1 MTTPASPTD
10 PERHRRT
17 YPSTVH
23 APRLARA
30 DIASCLDA
38 WGLGHGTEDLAVVV
52 TELVT
57 NSVTHTETAQVG
69 VSLSRLG
76 DSTVRL
82 TVTDTSRELPPS
94 SPATADEDDV
104 HGRGLLLVAALT
116 SRWGA
121 ERLIT
126 GKRVWAELDITPKNR
141 DPHGRPSP

>member
-1 MTTPASPTD
+1 M
-10 PERHRRT
+10 
-17 YPSTVH
+17 
-23 APRLARA
+23 
-30 DIASCLDA
+30 ASCLNA
-38 WGLGHGTEDLAVVV
+38 WGLGHGIDDLALVA

-57 NSVTHTETAQVG
+57 NSVAHTETAQVG
-69 VSLSRLG
+69 VSLSRVG

-94 SPATADEDDV
+94 SPATAGEGEV

-126 GKRVWAELDITPKNR
+126 GKRVWAELDITSKSPE
-141 DPHGRPSP
+141 PHSRPSP

>member
-1 MTTPASPTD
+1 MAL
-10 PERHRRT
+10 
-17 YPSTVH
+17 V
-23 APRLARA
+23 A
-30 DIASCLDA
+30 
-38 WGLGHGTEDLAVVV
+38 

-69 VSLSRLG
+69 VSLSRVG

-82 TVTDTSRELPPS
+82 TVTDASRELPPS
-94 SPATADEDDV
+94 SPATAGEGDV

-141 DPHGRPSP
+141 DPYGRPSP